1 MVRWFG
7 TPGGLRFY
15 AVDESISA
23 DGRVQAVTSLSI
35 RRVGKLTRLVLA
47 KNTVGGLMELR
58 FDQLPPAWQAA
69 FHDYFWR
76 TVGET
81 GDKPP
86 RPPAIVV

>member
-15 AVDESISA
+15 AVDEA
-23 DGRVQAVTSLSI
+23 FFAGGRAQAVTSLSV
-35 RRVGKLTRLVLA
+35 RRVGKLRKLTLA
-47 KNTVGGLMELR
+47 RDTVGGLTELR

-76 TVGET
+76 AVGEAGT
-81 GDKPP
+81 QQP
-86 RPPAIVV
+86 